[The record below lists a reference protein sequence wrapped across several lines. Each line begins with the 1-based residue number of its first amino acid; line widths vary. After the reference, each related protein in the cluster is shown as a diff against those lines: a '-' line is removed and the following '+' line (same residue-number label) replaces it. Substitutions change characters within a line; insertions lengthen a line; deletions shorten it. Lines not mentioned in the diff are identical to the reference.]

1 MTKTKY
7 RYEAITKDRLSDGKS
22 ITFSIYPD
30 VFFDTA
36 EEARE
41 WGSACRYLLEK
52 SKNGTV
58 KIVVRDKDNKVVARF
73 AKSNLTN
80 YEYEILEGLKN
91 ERISFED
98 LFQDLI
104 SQIDEQSQTVC
115 PLTVEE
121 SFIGKF
127 NFQEI
132 EE

>member
-1 MTKTKY
+1 MTQTKY
-7 RYEAITKDRLSDGKS
+7 RFEALTKDKLSNGKE

-30 VFFDTA
+30 VFFDSE
-36 EEARE
+36 EEAHE
-41 WGSACRYLLEK
+41 WGSTCRYLLEK
-52 SKNGTV
+52 SKNGAV
-58 KIVVRDKDNKVVARF
+58 KIVVRDKYNKVVARF

-80 YEYEILEGLKN
+80 YEYELLGGVKN

-98 LFQDLI
+98 LFQDLALR
-104 SQIDEQSQTVC
+104 DAEQSRMVY